1 MAIIEDRVKIRLV
14 GYDQEALD
22 DIVKKFTNTLKEE
35 NVEMSGPIPLPT
47 HRELYTIL
55 RSPHKHK
62 DSREQFERRIHKR
75 IITAKLSQKALN
87 ALSGIKLPSSVSV
100 SLVLESKNQAT
111 VRQQSKKQKNIK
123 RNKAKK

>member
-1 MAIIEDRVKIRLV
+1 MAIIEDRVKIRIV

-22 DIVKKFTNTLKEE
+22 DVVKKFTNTLKEE
-35 NVEMSGPIPLPT
+35 GVEISGPIPLPT

-75 IITAKLSQKALN
+75 IIIAKLSQKALN

-100 SLVLESKNQAT
+100 SLVLESK
-111 VRQQSKKQKNIK
+111 
-123 RNKAKK
+123 

>member
-1 MAIIEDRVKIRLV
+1 MAIIEDRVKIRIV

-22 DIVKKFTNTLKEE
+22 GIVKKFTNTLKEE
-35 NVEMSGPIPLPT
+35 GVEMSGPIPLPT

-75 IITAKLSQKALN
+75 IIVAKLSQKALN

-100 SLVLESKNQAT
+100 SLIFHSENQDI
-111 VRQQSKKQKNIK
+111 VRQQKTNNKVKKG
-123 RNKAKK
+123 

>member
-1 MAIIEDRVKIRLV
+1 MAIIEDRVKIRIV

-22 DIVKKFTNTLKEE
+22 TIVKKFTNTLKEE
-35 NVEMSGPIPLPT
+35 GVEMSGPIPLPT
-47 HRELYTIL
+47 HKELYTIL

-75 IITAKLSQKALN
+75 IIVAKLSQKALN

-100 SLVLESKNQAT
+100 SLIFHNSDSQNIVRHQKPKNK
-111 VRQQSKKQKNIK
+111 VKKG
-123 RNKAKK
+123 